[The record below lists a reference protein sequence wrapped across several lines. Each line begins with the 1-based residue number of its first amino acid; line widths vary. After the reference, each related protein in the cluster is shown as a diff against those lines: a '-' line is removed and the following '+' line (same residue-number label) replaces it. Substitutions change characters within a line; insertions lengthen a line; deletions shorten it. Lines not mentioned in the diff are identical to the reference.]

1 MARIEARSRAR
12 TRVAAVCSVLFAA
25 ALAGCAQVPRNAG
38 ATPAPSY
45 ASGYFD
51 RAPCVDRI
59 GRCFDATIGGQ
70 PVEVIATR
78 EEFERLRT
86 QLRALNGGVRDVY
99 WIVRR
104 PLGRAAALDVETVAN
119 DFGRAYVGEPREEA
133 DVTVYALDGQ
143 DLESET
149 EHVAS
154 PDVRIGGRP
163 AVVQQETLTQDT
175 LPPGRYAFA
184 IKYLGR
190 ANWDRKWVFLTVQ

>member
-1 MARIEARSRAR
+1 MV
-12 TRVAAVCSVLFAA
+12 VAV
-25 ALAGCAQVPRNAG
+25 LAGCAQVPRSGG
-38 ATPAPSY
+38 ATPPPAY

-51 RAPCVDRI
+51 RAPCADRI
-59 GRCFDATIGGQ
+59 GRCFGATIGGQ

-78 EEFERLRT
+78 EEFERLRA

-99 WIVRR
+99 WTVRR
-104 PLGRAAALDVETVAN
+104 PLGSAEALDVKTFAN

-143 DLESET
+143 DLDSET

-190 ANWDRKWVFLTVQ
+190 ANWDRKWVLLSVK

>member
-1 MARIEARSRAR
+1 MTGRTRGRAR
-12 TRVAAVCSVLFAA
+12 LAAGIWTVLFAA
-25 ALAGCAQVPRNAG
+25 VLAGCAQGPRSAG
-38 ATPAPSY
+38 STPAPSY

-51 RAPCVDRI
+51 RAPCADRI

-78 EEFERLRT
+78 EEFERLRA
-86 QLRALNGGVRDVY
+86 QLRALDGGVRDVY
-99 WIVRR
+99 WTVRR
-104 PLGRAAALDVETVAN
+104 PLGRAAALDVETFAN
-119 DFGRAYVGEPREEA
+119 AFGRAHVGEPREEA

-143 DLESET
+143 NLESET

-190 ANWDRKWVFLTVQ
+190 TNWDRKWVFLSVQ

>member
-1 MARIEARSRAR
+1 M
-12 TRVAAVCSVLFAA
+12 
-25 ALAGCAQVPRNAG
+25 
-38 ATPAPSY
+38 
-45 ASGYFD
+45 
-51 RAPCVDRI
+51 
-59 GRCFDATIGGQ
+59 
-70 PVEVIATR
+70 
-78 EEFERLRT
+78 
-86 QLRALNGGVRDVY
+86 Y
-99 WIVRR
+99 WTVRR
-104 PLGRAAALDVETVAN
+104 PLGSAEALDVKTFAN

-143 DLESET
+143 DLDSET

-190 ANWDRKWVFLTVQ
+190 ANWDRKWVLLSVK